1 MRTAERAAVAVVVV
15 LGGLAALAH
24 YDHWTALGAF
34 AMATAALA
42 GTAWVVALATGEV
55 GERLGSAATGLLQ
68 ATVGNLPE
76 LFVVIF
82 ALRAGEQEVAQSA
95 IVGSL
100 FANALLVMGVVVI
113 VGALTARDGIMRFD
127 PRAPRDAST
136 LLLVCAFII
145 VLVGISL
152 SSHYL
157 DGHHVK
163 AISGIAAVL
172 LLAVYLAW
180 VIPYVRRDSGGGGA
194 AAAARVSITAALVL
208 LVGAGVGSA
217 FVSDW
222 FIDALRPAIH
232 RLGISQAFAGLVIVA
247 IAGNAV
253 EQVTAVVLAA
263 RRRSE
268 LAIAVVVNSV
278 AQIAAFLFPVLVLIS
293 LTMHTS
299 LTFAL
304 HPIYIAALA
313 ASAIV
318 VWQIT
323 DDGEGHPYEG
333 MALVATYLV
342 LAMITFYD

>member
-1 MRTAERAAVAVVVV
+1 MRTAERAAVAVVVI

-55 GERLGSAATGLLQ
+55 GDRLGPAATGLLQ

-100 FANALLVMGVVVI
+100 FANALLVMGVVVV

-180 VIPYVRRDSGGGGA
+180 VIPYVRRDSGGGA
-194 AAAARVSITAALVL
+194 TASAARVSITAALVL

-278 AQIAAFLFPVLVLIS
+278 AQLAAFLFPVLVLIS

-318 VWQIT
+318 VWQVT
-323 DDGEGHPYEG
+323 DDGEGHAYEG